1 VAGRLF
7 PHLTLLIAL
16 ASLFLQPLVEG
27 IAARGIQDRFGL
39 DSPPRVELESASSL
53 GMLLGR
59 FSDGRVVMQGARI
72 GGVETQRVAVDLD
85 PFDLDVWES
94 VTHGALQTEE
104 PLSGD
109 LRAEVSESEILRL
122 AQESGA
128 PLSGLELRE
137 GRVLA
142 RSQARVL
149 GVQVPY
155 AVLGDLALRNQDL
168 VFEPHSLSAL
178 GAPVPERLA
187 DRLLARGHFAYPL
200 REMPRGARLTG
211 VRVMKD
217 RLVLSGEVRG
227 PLPDGG

>member
-1 VAGRLF
+1 MARRLF

-27 IAARGIQDRFGL
+27 VAARGIQDRFGL
-39 DSPPRVELESASSL
+39 DSPPHVELESASSL

-59 FSDGRVVMQGARI
+59 FSDGRVVLRGARI

-104 PLSGD
+104 PLSGA
-109 LRAEVSESEILRL
+109 LRFEVSESEVLRL
-122 AQESGA
+122 SQESGA
-128 PLSGLELRE
+128 PLRELDLRE

-142 RSQARVL
+142 RSQAHVL

-155 AVLGDLALRNQDL
+155 AVLGDLALRDQDL
-168 VFEPHSLSAL
+168 VFAPHSLLAL

-187 DRLLARGHFAYPL
+187 DRLLAREHFVYPL
-200 REMPRGARLTG
+200 RGLPRGARFTG

-227 PLPDGG
+227 LLPGGG